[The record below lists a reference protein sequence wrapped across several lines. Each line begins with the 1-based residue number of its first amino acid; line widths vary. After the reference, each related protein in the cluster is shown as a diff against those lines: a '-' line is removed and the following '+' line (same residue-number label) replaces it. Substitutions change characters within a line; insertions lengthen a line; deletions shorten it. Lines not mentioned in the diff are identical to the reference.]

1 MIDSALLMRRAIR
14 YACDENSLRP
24 DTIYQMPFEPRQQFE
39 ELVYAIQEDMR
50 YNQLKYFRPFEHQ
63 LRFFKTG
70 GSERRGILAA
80 NRIGKTVSTCF
91 ETAYHLTGLYPAWWP
106 ESAKRFEKPITVMVA
121 GEGWQ
126 QVAMV
131 LQNELLGTQDVK
143 IRENIGTGAIPRNC
157 IKLETMRSDGANCL
171 GVEVRHKSGGYSYLV
186 FANYTQEVRQMQ
198 GFKLNLAVFDEQPP
212 DDFFS
217 EIVTRTA
224 TTQGQVLCSFTPLK
238 GLNGLVSKF
247 WHHETGYEHIRV
259 SWDDVPEYDPW
270 GEAFLL
276 KETRLQLERD
286 YLPHERD
293 ARRNGVPVMGKG
305 AVFQIRN
312 WPTYRTGDY
321 DFRNTHGL
329 HRIIALDLGLV
340 NDRTVISLM
349 YWDPD
354 NQEAWLHTQ
363 ICVKGTE
370 EANPVNWIQ
379 HLMRPEVF
387 GCPIVL
393 PPDAGTVGRYTMSA
407 LSLRQMFEQYELNVY
422 PDPVRNP
429 PDDQGRTTN
438 HKAYGINMMRQM
450 MDIGT
455 LHINENCV
463 EFLREAQN
471 YYVDEKGRF
480 SDPDDTIDSVRYALL
495 GCLNGWAEPWD
506 DRSPQARF
514 AAAKHNARVVQANKN
529 NSSDRPVWKRSW
541 SAEGGVN

>member
-1 MIDSALLMRRAIR
+1 LIDPGVLIRHAIR
-14 YACDENSLRP
+14 QVCDEQGLRP
-24 DTIYQMPFEPRQQFE
+24 DNLHHMPYPVRNQFE
-39 ELVYAIQEDMR
+39 EFVLAVSDDMR
-50 YNQLKYFRPFEHQ
+50 YNQLKYFRPFAHQ
-63 LRFFKTG
+63 LKFFRTG
-70 GSERRGILAA
+70 SAERRGILAA
-80 NRIGKTVSTCF
+80 NRIGKTVSTCY

-106 ESAKRFEKPITVMVA
+106 PEAKRFAKPITAMVA

-143 IRENIGTGAIPRNC
+143 ITESIGTGAIPRDC
-157 IKLETMRSDGANCL
+157 IVFGTMRNDGANCL
-171 GVEVRHKSGGYSYLV
+171 GCEVRHVTGQNSYLV

-247 WHHETGYEHIRV
+247 WHQEEGYEHIRV

-270 GEAFLL
+270 GEPFLL
-276 KETRLQLERD
+276 KTTRLQLERD

-305 AVFQIRN
+305 AVFQIRT

-329 HRIIALDLGLV
+329 HRVIALDLGLV
-340 NDRTVISLM
+340 NDKTVISLM
-349 YWDPD
+349 YWHPED
-354 NQEAWLHTQ
+354 QEAWLHTQ
-363 ICVKGTE
+363 IVVKGTE
-370 EANPVNWIQ
+370 EANPINYIN

-387 GCPIVL
+387 GTPIVL
-393 PPDAGTVGRYTMSA
+393 PADANTAGRYTMNSQ
-407 LSLRQMFEQYELNVY
+407 SIRQLFEQYELNVH
-422 PDPVRNP
+422 PDAIMNP
-429 PDDQGRTTN
+429 PDDQGRRTN
-438 HKAYGINMMRQM
+438 HKSFGINVMRQM
-450 MDIGT
+450 LELGT
-455 LHINENCV
+455 LHVNENCV

-471 YYVDEKGRF
+471 YYVDQHGRF
-480 SDPDDTIDSVRYALL
+480 SDPDDCIDSARYALIA
-495 GCLNGWAEPWD
+495 CLQGICEPWD

-514 AAAKHNARVVQANKN
+514 AAAKHNMRALQAAKKN
-529 NSSDRPVWKRSW
+529 AADRPVWKRSW
-541 SAEGGVN
+541 SAEGGVM